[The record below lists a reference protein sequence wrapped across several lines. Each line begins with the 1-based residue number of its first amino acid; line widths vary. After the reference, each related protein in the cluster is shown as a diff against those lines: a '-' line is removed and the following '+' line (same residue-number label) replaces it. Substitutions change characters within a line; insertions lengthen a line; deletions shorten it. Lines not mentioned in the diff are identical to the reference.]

1 MSLIPWWIKAII
13 IAVVVAGIGLAMN
26 RLDASRQQIGYDRAM
41 AEVTAKENESL
52 KFLLAETERLN
63 DQVAE
68 AQRNAKEREA
78 ANQVL
83 TDRVNALS
91 SKLRNTQ
98 RSIDLSIATA
108 TADALRKATSAFNTL
123 FGECRERYEQMGR
136 NAAGHSSDVVTL
148 EQAWP
153 K

>member
-1 MSLIPWWIKAII
+1 MISIPWWLKLIIVAIL
-13 IAVVVAGIGLAMN
+13 IAALGFAIN

-41 AEVTAKENESL
+41 SEVTARENESL

-63 DQVAE
+63 NQLAE

-83 TDRVNALS
+83 ANRIDALS
-91 SKLRNTQ
+91 GKLRNNQ
-98 RSIDLSIATA
+98 RSIELSAATA
-108 TADALRKATSAFNTL
+108 TIDALRKAVTTLNSL

-136 NAAGHSSDVVTL
+136 YAAGHSSDVITL
-148 EQAWP
+148 EEAWA

>member
-1 MSLIPWWIKAII
+1 MSLIPWWIKAIMV
-13 IAVVVAGIGLAMN
+13 AVVVAGIGLALN
-26 RLDASRQQIGYDRAM
+26 RLDASRQQVGYDRAM
-41 AEVTAKENESL
+41 AEVTGKENESL

-63 DQVAE
+63 KQVAE
-68 AQRNAKEREA
+68 AQRNAQEREA

-83 TDRVNALS
+83 TDRVNALTG
-91 SKLRNTQ
+91 KLRNTQ
-98 RSIDLSIATA
+98 RSIDASIATA
-108 TADALRKATSAFNTL
+108 TADALRQATTTFNTI

-136 NAAGHSSDVVTL
+136 NATGHSSDVVTL